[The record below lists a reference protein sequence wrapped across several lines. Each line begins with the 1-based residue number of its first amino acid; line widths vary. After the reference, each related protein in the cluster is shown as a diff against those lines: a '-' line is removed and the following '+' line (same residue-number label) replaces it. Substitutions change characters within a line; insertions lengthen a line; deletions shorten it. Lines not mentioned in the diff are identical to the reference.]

1 MVAKILEVVML
12 VCFGCSWP
20 LNVYK
25 SIKTKSTKGKSL
37 LFLILIDLGYI
48 AGMTSKFVSTTF
60 DWSKDWWVFAI
71 YVLNFVM
78 VTTDLVLYFINYS
91 REKNLKEAI

>member
-37 LFLILIDLGYI
+37 LFLVLIDLGYI